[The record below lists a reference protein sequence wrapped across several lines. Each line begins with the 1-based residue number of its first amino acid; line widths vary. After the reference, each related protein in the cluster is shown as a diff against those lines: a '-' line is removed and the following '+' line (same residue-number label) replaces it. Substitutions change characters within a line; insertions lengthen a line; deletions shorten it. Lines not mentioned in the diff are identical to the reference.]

1 MKAPTTVV
9 DAVFRAK
16 DIFHRNA
23 DTLIAGYLVRHPDVD
38 PADVEIV
45 FTPMTNGTLRFS
57 IEPKELHVPSVLHA
71 EEVPGLYN
79 DDPRAVCAYLDGW
92 NDCRQAMIAKAKEF
106 RAPEAMVSTL
116 EAVDVGS

>member
-1 MKAPTTVV
+1 MKPSTVF
-9 DAVFRAK
+9 DTIMRAK

-57 IEPKELHVPSVLHA
+57 IEPKELHVPPAKVLGA
-71 EEVPGLYN
+71 DAASASYVE
-79 DDPRAVCAYLDGW
+79 GW
-92 NDCRQAMIAKAKEF
+92 NDCRLEMIAKAKEF